1 MNFQTMEYFTAV
13 VEKRSFTRAAESL
26 HITQQTLS
34 AHIANLEKEL
44 GCALLIRHIPLELTY
59 AGEVFFRYAADFN
72 QKYASMMHEFDD
84 ILENQQGKL
93 RIGVAYTRGRGIM
106 PGLIYHFQK
115 SYPKVEIELVE
126 GTNEEMH
133 RNLADGKIDLAIANF
148 PVQLPGIQIEAFYD
162 EEMVI
167 VVSEELLRSIYG
179 EEMESVLKDLN
190 ENQNLSLLKS
200 CPFLI
205 DTDEQLDGRNGRMFL
220 RRAGFQP
227 IVKAR
232 SENSET
238 LLELCVLGIGAYF
251 VSRNRAEF
259 VLTGEQLKGL
269 RFISLGED
277 AWYTIHFAWLEQA
290 YQWKMISRF
299 VEMSKEFTSK
309 NYSNNTVK
317 YIKKN
322 S

>member
-44 GCALLIRHIPLELTY
+44 GCTLLIRHIPLELTY
-59 AGEVFFRYAADFN
+59 AGEVFYRYAADFN
-72 QKYASMMHEFDD
+72 EKYDNMRREFDD
-84 ILENQQGKL
+84 ILDNQQGKL
-93 RIGVAYTRGRGIM
+93 RIGVAYSRGRGVM

-115 SYPKVEIELVE
+115 RYPKVEIELVE

-133 RNLADGKIDLAIANF
+133 RNLVDGKIDLAIANF
-148 PVQLPGIQIEAFYD
+148 PAQFTGIRTEEFYD

-200 CPFLI
+200 CPFLV

-220 RRAGFQP
+220 RRAGFHP

-238 LLELCVLGIGAYF
+238 LLELCVLGVGAYF
-251 VSRNRAEF
+251 VSRNRAVF
-259 VLTGEQLKGL
+259 VLTEEQLRGL

-277 AWYTIHFAWLEQA
+277 AWYTIDFAWLEQT

-299 VEMSKEFTSK
+299 VEMSKEFTTK
-309 NYSNNTVK
+309 NYSNNTVTF
-317 YIKKN
+317 IRNN